1 MSEVKII
8 QRWFKNNI
16 RDHGTPYTLDKNQAK
31 IVYDHHKNTL
41 VTARAGSGK
50 TRTIVAKIV
59 YLLTHEHIKPEEII
73 VFAFNKKACIEI
85 NERVAKIEYSEK
97 PLFNEPPSIATTFH
111 AFAYKLLGGSKVLKN
126 RLEIAEEPE
135 TRFGNCTS
143 DQNDEEE
150 RQKIRELRQ
159 TTQFITRAEQQFF
172 KDYNILLERIKN
184 LKSEEIR
191 QQLLKEF
198 INLQNYHKK
207 LKSENKLNFNQLIAN
222 AAAKLETIR
231 ETPYKYIF
239 IDEYQDFSLLFLTLI
254 KALRKTCQSSHLLS
268 VGDDWQAINR
278 FAGSDVEYFT
288 HFEKYFSED
297 YIKLRIPTNY
307 RSGKKIVK
315 NANFFMAK
323 ALNDYAGC
331 KAKNKSN
338 SKIIYAKCENYYQTV
353 KNIILQNLTLK
364 NTKQTK
370 TKPKSIKILGRNNN
384 IRFKN
389 QSLED
394 FVKKVKTEILKDAP
408 DITLDLTSSTIHK
421 SKGLEADIVILL
433 EIDPEK
439 FPSPDKS
446 GGLYEIFGDNVKT
459 LLQDEV
465 RLFYVALTRA
475 KEKLYILSKNPT
487 ITKDNKKYN
496 FFSYLNPD
504 FLTPLGY

>member
-1 MSEVKII
+1 MSEVKNI
-8 QRWFKNNI
+8 QCWFKNNI
-16 RDHGTPYTLDKNQAK
+16 RDHGAPYTLDKNQAK
-31 IVYDHHKNTL
+31 IVSDHHKNTL
-41 VTARAGSGK
+41 AIARAGSGK

-85 NERVAKIEYSEK
+85 NERVAKIEYK
-97 PLFNEPPSIATTFH
+97 NKTLFNGPPSIATTFH
-111 AFAYKLLGGSKVLKN
+111 AFAYQLLGGSKVLKN
-126 RLEIAEEPE
+126 RLETATEPE
-135 TRFGNCTS
+135 TRFGNCNS
-143 DQNDEEE
+143 DQNAEEE
-150 RQKIRELRQ
+150 RQKIRKSHQ

-172 KDYNILLERIKN
+172 KDYDILLEKIKN
-184 LKSEEIR
+184 LKNEEIR

-198 INLQNYHKK
+198 TNLEKYHQK

-222 AAAKLETIR
+222 AATKLKTIR

-254 KALRKTCQSSHLLS
+254 KSLRETCKSAHLLS

-297 YIKLRIPTNY
+297 CIKLRIPTNY

-323 ALNDYAGC
+323 ALDDYAGC
-331 KAKNKSN
+331 KAKNKAK
-338 SKIIYAKCENYYQTV
+338 SKIFYAKCENYYLAV
-353 KNIILQNLTLK
+353 KNIILQNIILK
-364 NTKQTK
+364 NTKQSK
-370 TKPKSIKILGRNNN
+370 TKPKSIKILSRNNN

-389 QSLED
+389 QSLEN
-394 FVKKVKTEILKDAP
+394 FVEKVKAEILKDNP
-408 DITLDLTSSTIHK
+408 DTTIDLTSSTIHK

-439 FPSPDKS
+439 FPGPDKS
-446 GGLYEIFGDNVKT
+446 GGLYEIFGDNAKT

-487 ITKDNKKYN
+487 ITKGNKKYN

-504 FLTPLGY
+504 FLDPLL